1 MINFTRIICLCSL
14 SAALAASGM
23 QCPPDRSAEI
33 MSNLVYK
40 TATRHNVF
48 ATERANK
55 VESLS
60 RKVRSLA
67 SKNGHRAPEVVFE
80 PTNTLSGVDKF
91 SDMDVAGGGLW
102 MYSIKYDVER
112 IVHNEY
118 WTESRITGFEATIY
132 DGAFRVLGTIKD
144 RIRLN
149 DDEIRPVMADLIPV
163 ATRHFFNDDD
173 DVELMFSLG
182 VNTTTPGTNHYRT
195 YVYKLDNPVKDALGN
210 DAPVY
215 TIDDVVSDVLDATP
229 AGGEEK
235 LFLTFANDEHPD
247 IDFDSIEDPENF
259 DMWNEWQMKLYV
271 NLNVYTRVGAD
282 GKLQKVMT
290 HRLRML
296 EMPGDQEYTPIFMS
310 MLHDG
315 KPYFICPHYKL
326 PFYNDYNIRDFDTDP
341 TMRDGNSL
349 VVDIYRIDGNQA
361 VLEQTT
367 SIPAPK
373 AEGALASY
381 YSVGDLMY
389 REDIMMSQ
397 PGGAQFLV
405 TRRDVKSADD
415 ESGVKT
421 YEVYTS
427 DGSLKA
433 TLMADCDGGVPMSD
447 IPGKETQYMFVCI
460 ENNAATYHFV
470 NIESCTEVACIDY
483 MLTLDGSDPDP
494 LSANMERVPY
504 GDSYIYVN
512 EMAYPV
518 EDEDLVYM
526 RFAWLNDKGE
536 YMGQQR
542 LNMGSGVN
550 YARSYLSQE
559 ALKKGFFAKADEMAY
574 MVLIKRATS
583 STVLTEELLIG
594 HPVSDTRPLGK
605 DLLLVGPGEKGE
617 LATIA
622 PVQLDGRNK
631 LMVSYNNSAD
641 TGYYTADFYN
651 LPLDDTNAIEGVD
664 VGTDA
669 GSEVVFDGSTI
680 AFNGKFTVYDAQGR
694 ICLSTVGTADASK
707 LATGLYIVVTDGGAS
722 RKIMVK

>member
-14 SAALAASGM
+14 SATLAASGM
-23 QCPPDRSAEI
+23 QCPADRSAEV

-40 TATRHNVF
+40 TTTRHNVF
-48 ATERANK
+48 ATERANR

-60 RKVRSLA
+60 RKVRSLS
-67 SKNGHRAPEVVFE
+67 SKNGHRAPEVVYQ
-80 PTNTLSGVDKF
+80 PVATLSSLDKF

-102 MYSIKYDVER
+102 MYSIRYDVEQ

-118 WTESRITGFEATIY
+118 WTESRITGFEATVY
-132 DGAFRVLGTIKD
+132 DGTFKPVGTIKD
-144 RIRLN
+144 KIRLN
-149 DDEIRPVMADLIPV
+149 DDEVRPVMADLIPI

-195 YVYKLDNPVKDALGN
+195 YVYKLDNPVKDAAGN
-210 DAPVY
+210 DEPVF

-235 LFLTFANDEHPD
+235 LFLTFANEEQPD
-247 IDFDSIEDPENF
+247 LDFDSIEDPENF
-259 DMWNEWQMKLYV
+259 DMWNEWSMKLYI

-290 HRLRML
+290 KKLRML
-296 EMPGDQEYTPIFMS
+296 EMPGDQENTPVFMS
-310 MLHDG
+310 MVHNAT
-315 KPYFICPHYKL
+315 PYFICPRYAL
-326 PFYNDYNIRDFDTDP
+326 PFYNDFNIGDYNTDQ

-349 VVDIYRIDGNQA
+349 IVEIYRIDGNQP

-367 SIPAPK
+367 TIPAPK

-389 REDIMMSQ
+389 RDDVMMSE
-397 PGGAQFLV
+397 PGNAQLLV
-405 TRRDVKSADD
+405 TRSDVESAAE
-415 ESGVKT
+415 ESGKKT
-421 YEVYTS
+421 YSVYNA
-427 DGSLKA
+427 DGTLKA
-433 TLMADCDGGVPMSD
+433 TLIENCLGGVPMSD
-447 IPGKETQYMFVCI
+447 IPGKEMQYMFVSI
-460 ENNAATYHFV
+460 ENSTSKYHFV
-470 NIESCTEVACIDY
+470 NLESCTEVACIDY

-494 LSANMERVPY
+494 MSANMERVPY

-518 EDEDLVYM
+518 EDEDLTYM
-526 RFAWLNDKGE
+526 RFTWLNDKGE
-536 YMGQQR
+536 YMGQQW

-550 YARSYLSQE
+550 YARSYLNQA

-583 STVLTEELLIG
+583 STALAEELLIG
-594 HPVSDTRPLGK
+594 HPVSDTNPLGK
-605 DLLLVGPGEKGE
+605 DLLLVGPGEKGQ
-617 LATIA
+617 LVTIS
-622 PVQLDGRNK
+622 PVQFDGRNK
-631 LMVSYNNSAD
+631 LMVSYDNSAD
-641 TGYYTADFYN
+641 NGAYTVDFYN
-651 LPLDDTNAIEGVD
+651 LPLDDTNAIEGVGAD
-664 VGTDA
+664 TDA
-669 GSEVVFDGSTI
+669 GSGVVFDGSTI

-694 ICLSTVGTADASK
+694 ICLSAVGSTDASK

>member
-14 SAALAASGM
+14 SAALVASGM
-23 QCPPDRSAEI
+23 QCPADRSAEV

-40 TATRHNVF
+40 TTTRHNVF
-48 ATERANK
+48 ATERANR

-67 SKNGHRAPEVVFE
+67 SKNGHRAPEVVYQ
-80 PTNTLSGVDKF
+80 PVATLSSLDKF

-102 MYSIKYDVER
+102 MYSIRYDVEQ

-118 WTESRITGFEATIY
+118 WTESRITGFEATVY
-132 DGAFRVLGTIKD
+132 DGTFKPVGTIKD
-144 RIRLN
+144 KIRLN
-149 DDEIRPVMADLIPV
+149 DDEVRPVMADLIPI

-195 YVYKLDNPVKDALGN
+195 YVYKLDNPVKDASGN
-210 DAPVY
+210 DEPVY

-235 LFLTFANDEHPD
+235 LFLTFANEEQPD
-247 IDFDSIEDPENF
+247 LDFDSIEDPENF
-259 DMWNEWQMKLYV
+259 DMWNEWSMKLYI

-290 HRLRML
+290 KKLRML
-296 EMPGDQEYTPIFMS
+296 EMPGDQENTPVFMS
-310 MLHDG
+310 MLHEG
-315 KPYFICPHYKL
+315 KPYFICPRYAL
-326 PFYNDYNIRDFDTDP
+326 PFYNDYNISDYNTDQ

-349 VVDIYRIDGNQA
+349 VVEIYRIDGNQA

-397 PGGAQFLV
+397 PGSAQLLV
-405 TRRDVKSADD
+405 TRSDVQSAAE
-415 ESGVKT
+415 ESGAKT
-421 YEVYTS
+421 YSVYNS
-427 DGSLKA
+427 DGTLKA
-433 TLMADCDGGVPMSD
+433 TLMANCAGGVPMSD
-447 IPGKETQYMFVCI
+447 IAGKETQYMFVCI
-460 ENNAATYHFV
+460 ENNTSKYHFV
-470 NIESCTEVACIDY
+470 NLESCTEVACIDY

-494 LSANMERVPY
+494 MSANMERVPY

-518 EDEDLVYM
+518 EDEDLTYM
-526 RFAWLNDKGE
+526 RFTWLNDKGE
-536 YMGQQR
+536 YMGQQW

-550 YARSYLSQE
+550 YARSYLNQA

-583 STVLTEELLIG
+583 STALAEELLIG
-594 HPVSDTRPLGK
+594 HPVSDTNPLGK
-605 DLLLVGPGEKGE
+605 DLLLVGPGEKGQ
-617 LATIA
+617 LVTIS
-622 PVQLDGRNK
+622 PVQFDGRNK
-631 LMVSYNNSAD
+631 LMVSYDNSAD
-641 TGYYTADFYN
+641 NGAYTVDFYN
-651 LPLDDTNAIEGVD
+651 LPLDDTNAIEGVGAD
-664 VGTDA
+664 TDA
-669 GSEVVFDGSTI
+669 GSGVTFDGSTI

-694 ICLSTVGTADASK
+694 ICLSAVGSTDASK

>member
-14 SAALAASGM
+14 SATLAASGM
-23 QCPPDRSAEI
+23 QCPPDRSAAV

-40 TATRHNVF
+40 TPTRHNVF
-48 ATERANK
+48 ATGRANK

-102 MYSIKYDVER
+102 MYSIRYDVEQ

-118 WTESRITGFEATIY
+118 WTESRITGFEATVY
-132 DGAFRVLGTIKD
+132 DGTFKPVGTIKD
-144 RIRLN
+144 KIRLN
-149 DDEIRPVMADLIPV
+149 DDEVRPVMADLIPI

-173 DVELMFSLG
+173 DVELMFSLD

-195 YVYKLDNPVKDALGN
+195 YVYKLDNPVKDAAGN
-210 DAPVY
+210 DEPVF

-229 AGGEEK
+229 EGGEEK
-235 LFLTFANDEHPD
+235 LFLTFANEERPD
-247 IDFDSIEDPENF
+247 LDFDSIEDPENF
-259 DMWNEWQMKLYV
+259 DMWNEWSMKLYI

-290 HRLRML
+290 KKLRML
-296 EMPGDQEYTPIFMS
+296 EMPGDQENTPVFMS
-310 MLHDG
+310 MVHNAT
-315 KPYFICPHYKL
+315 PYFICPRYAL
-326 PFYNDYNIRDFDTDP
+326 PFYNDFNIGDYNTDQ

-349 VVDIYRIDGNQA
+349 IVEIYRIDGNQP

-367 SIPAPK
+367 TIPAPK

-389 REDIMMSQ
+389 RDDVMMSE
-397 PGGAQFLV
+397 PGNAQLLV
-405 TRRDVKSADD
+405 TRSDVESAAE

-421 YEVYTS
+421 YAVYTS
-427 DGSLKA
+427 DGALKA
-433 TLMADCDGGVPMSD
+433 TLMANCAGGVPMSD
-447 IPGKETQYMFVCI
+447 IPGKETQYMFVRI
-460 ENNAATYHFV
+460 ENNTSTYHFV
-470 NIESCTEVACIDY
+470 NLESCTEVACIDY

-536 YMGQQR
+536 YMGQQW

-550 YARSYLSQE
+550 YARSYLNQA

-583 STVLTEELLIG
+583 STALAEELLIG
-594 HPVSDTRPLGK
+594 HPVSDTNPLGK
-605 DLLLVGPGEKGE
+605 DLLLVGPGEKGQ
-617 LATIA
+617 LVTIS
-622 PVQLDGRNK
+622 PVQFDGRNK
-631 LMVSYNNSAD
+631 LMVSYDNSAD
-641 TGYYTADFYN
+641 NGAYTVDFYN
-651 LPLDDTNAIEGVD
+651 LPLDDTNAIEGVGAD
-664 VGTDA
+664 TDA
-669 GSEVVFDGSTI
+669 GSGVVFDGSTI

-694 ICLSTVGTADASK
+694 ICLSAVGSTDASK

>member
-1 MINFTRIICLCSL
+1 
-14 SAALAASGM
+14 
-23 QCPPDRSAEI
+23 

-91 SDMDVAGGGLW
+91 GDMDVAGGGLW

-195 YVYKLDNPVKDALGN
+195 YVYKLDNPVKDASGN
-210 DAPVY
+210 DEPVY

-421 YEVYTS
+421 YAVYTS
-427 DGSLKA
+427 DGTLKA
-433 TLMADCDGGVPMSD
+433 TLMANCDGGVPMSD

-460 ENNAATYHFV
+460 ENDAATYHFV

-504 GDSYIYVN
+504 GDSYVYVN

-605 DLLLVGPGEKGE
+605 DLLLVGPGEKGV

-631 LMVSYNNSAD
+631 LMVSYNNSAE
-641 TGYYTADFYN
+641 TGSYTADFYN
-651 LPLDDTNAIEGVD
+651 LPLDDTNAIEGVGAD
-664 VGTDA
+664 IDA
-669 GSEVVFDGSTI
+669 GSGVAFDGSTI

-694 ICLSTVGTADASK
+694 TCLSTVGTADASK
-707 LATGLYIVVTDGGAS
+707 LATGLYIVVTEGGAS

>member
-23 QCPPDRSAEI
+23 QCPPDRSAAI

-173 DVELMFSLG
+173 DVELMFSLD

-195 YVYKLDNPVKDALGN
+195 YVYKLDNPVKDASGN
-210 DAPVY
+210 DEPVF

-229 AGGEEK
+229 EGGEEK

-421 YEVYTS
+421 YAVYTS
-427 DGSLKA
+427 DGTLKA

-512 EMAYPV
+512 EMANPV

-651 LPLDDTNAIEGVD
+651 LPLDETNAIEGVD

-707 LATGLYIVVTDGGAS
+707 LATGLYIVVTEGGAS

>member
-14 SAALAASGM
+14 SAALVASGM
-23 QCPPDRSAEI
+23 QCPADRSAEV

-40 TATRHNVF
+40 TTTRHNVF
-48 ATERANK
+48 ATERANR

-67 SKNGHRAPEVVFE
+67 SKNGHRAPEVVYQ
-80 PTNTLSGVDKF
+80 PVATLSSLDKF

-102 MYSIKYDVER
+102 MYSIRYDVEQ

-118 WTESRITGFEATIY
+118 WTESRITGFEATVY
-132 DGAFRVLGTIKD
+132 DGTFKPVGTIKD
-144 RIRLN
+144 KIRLN
-149 DDEIRPVMADLIPV
+149 DDEVRPVMADLIPI

-195 YVYKLDNPVKDALGN
+195 YVYKLDNPVKDAAGN
-210 DAPVY
+210 DEPVY

-229 AGGEEK
+229 EGGEEK
-235 LFLTFANDEHPD
+235 LFLTFANEEQPD

-259 DMWNEWQMKLYV
+259 DMWNEWSMKLFV
-271 NLNVYTRVGAD
+271 NLNVYTKVGAD

-290 HRLRML
+290 KKLRML
-296 EMPGDQEYTPIFMS
+296 EMPGDQENTPVFMS
-310 MLHDG
+310 MVHNAT
-315 KPYFICPHYKL
+315 PYFICPRYAL
-326 PFYNDYNIRDFDTDP
+326 PFYNDFNIGDYNTDQ

-349 VVDIYRIDGNQA
+349 IVEIYRIDGNQP

-367 SIPAPK
+367 TIPAPK

-389 REDIMMSQ
+389 RDDVMMSE
-397 PGGAQFLV
+397 PGNAQLLV
-405 TRRDVKSADD
+405 TRSDVESAAE
-415 ESGVKT
+415 ESGKKT
-421 YEVYTS
+421 YSVYNA
-427 DGSLKA
+427 DGTLKA
-433 TLMADCDGGVPMSD
+433 TLIENCLGGVPMSD
-447 IPGKETQYMFVCI
+447 IPGKEMQYMFVSI
-460 ENNAATYHFV
+460 ENSTSKYHFV
-470 NIESCTEVACIDY
+470 NLESCTEVACIDY

-494 LSANMERVPY
+494 MSANMERVPY

-518 EDEDLVYM
+518 EDEDLTYM
-526 RFAWLNDKGE
+526 RFTWLNDKGE
-536 YMGQQR
+536 YMGQQW

-550 YARSYLSQE
+550 YARSYLNQA

-583 STVLTEELLIG
+583 STALTEELLIG
-594 HPVSDTRPLGK
+594 HPVSDSNPLGK
-605 DLLLVGPGEKGE
+605 DLLLVGPGEKGQ
-617 LATIA
+617 LVTIS
-622 PVQLDGRNK
+622 PMQLDGRNK
-631 LMVSYNNSAD
+631 LMISYANSAA
-641 TGYYTADFYN
+641 TGSYTVDFYN

-664 VGTDA
+664 ADTDA
-669 GSEVVFDGSTI
+669 GSGVVFDGSTI

-694 ICLSTVGTADASK
+694 ICLSGVGSTDASK

>member
-14 SAALAASGM
+14 SAALVASGM
-23 QCPPDRSAEI
+23 QCPADRSAEV

-40 TATRHNVF
+40 TTTRHNVF
-48 ATERANK
+48 ATERANR

-67 SKNGHRAPEVVFE
+67 SKNGHRAPEVVYQ
-80 PTNTLSGVDKF
+80 PVATLSSLDKF

-102 MYSIKYDVER
+102 MYSIRYDVEQ

-118 WTESRITGFEATIY
+118 WTESRITGFEATVY
-132 DGAFRVLGTIKD
+132 DGTFKPVGTIKD
-144 RIRLN
+144 KIRLN
-149 DDEIRPVMADLIPV
+149 DDEVRPVMADLIPI

-195 YVYKLDNPVKDALGN
+195 YVYKLDNPVKDAAGN
-210 DAPVY
+210 DEPVY

-229 AGGEEK
+229 EGGEEK
-235 LFLTFANDEHPD
+235 LFLTFANEEQPD

-259 DMWNEWQMKLYV
+259 DMWNEWSMKLFV
-271 NLNVYTRVGAD
+271 NLNVYTKVGAD

-290 HRLRML
+290 KKLRML
-296 EMPGDQEYTPIFMS
+296 EMPGDQENTPVFMS
-310 MLHDG
+310 MVHNAT
-315 KPYFICPHYKL
+315 PYFICPRYAL
-326 PFYNDYNIRDFDTDP
+326 PFYNDFNIGDYNTDQ

-349 VVDIYRIDGNQA
+349 IVEIYRIDGNQP

-367 SIPAPK
+367 TIPAPK

-389 REDIMMSQ
+389 RDDVMMSE
-397 PGGAQFLV
+397 PGNAQLLV
-405 TRRDVKSADD
+405 TRSDVQSAAE

-421 YEVYTS
+421 YAVYTS
-427 DGSLKA
+427 DGALKA
-433 TLMADCDGGVPMSD
+433 TLMANCAGGVPMSD
-447 IPGKETQYMFVCI
+447 IPGKETQYMFVRI
-460 ENNAATYHFV
+460 ENNTSTYHFV
-470 NIESCTEVACIDY
+470 NLESCTEVACIDY

-518 EDEDLVYM
+518 EDEDLTYM
-526 RFAWLNDKGE
+526 RFTWLNDKGE
-536 YMGQQR
+536 YMGQQW

-550 YARSYLSQE
+550 YARSYLNQA

-583 STVLTEELLIG
+583 STALAEELLIG
-594 HPVSDTRPLGK
+594 HPVSDTNPLGK
-605 DLLLVGPGEKGE
+605 DLLLVGPGENGQ
-617 LATIA
+617 LVTIS
-622 PVQLDGRNK
+622 PVQFDGRNK
-631 LMVSYNNSAD
+631 LMVSYDNSAD
-641 TGYYTADFYN
+641 NGAYTVDFYN
-651 LPLDDTNAIEGVD
+651 LPLDDTNAIEGVGAD
-664 VGTDA
+664 TDA
-669 GSEVVFDGSTI
+669 GSGVTFDGSTI

-694 ICLSTVGTADASK
+694 ICLSAVGSTDASK

>member
-1 MINFTRIICLCSL
+1 
-14 SAALAASGM
+14 M
-23 QCPPDRSAEI
+23 QCPPDRSAAI

-195 YVYKLDNPVKDALGN
+195 YVYKLDNPVKDASGN
-210 DAPVY
+210 DEPVY

-259 DMWNEWQMKLYV
+259 DMWNEWSMKLYI

-290 HRLRML
+290 KKLRML
-296 EMPGDQEYTPIFMS
+296 EMPGDQENTPVFMS

-421 YEVYTS
+421 YVVYTS
-427 DGSLKA
+427 DGTLKA
-433 TLMADCDGGVPMSD
+433 TLMANCDGGVPMSD
-447 IPGKETQYMFVCI
+447 IPGKETQYMFVRI
-460 ENNAATYHFV
+460 ENNTSTYHFV
-470 NIESCTEVACIDY
+470 NLESCTEVACIDY

-536 YMGQQR
+536 YMGQQW

-550 YARSYLSQE
+550 YARSYLNQA

-583 STVLTEELLIG
+583 STALAEELLIG
-594 HPVSDTRPLGK
+594 HPVSDTNPLGK
-605 DLLLVGPGEKGE
+605 DLLLVGPGEKGQ
-617 LATIA
+617 LVTIS
-622 PVQLDGRNK
+622 PVQFDGRNK
-631 LMVSYNNSAD
+631 LMVSYDNSAD
-641 TGYYTADFYN
+641 NGAYTVDFYN
-651 LPLDDTNAIEGVD
+651 LPLDDTNAIEGVGAD
-664 VGTDA
+664 TDA
-669 GSEVVFDGSTI
+669 GSGVVFDGSTI

-694 ICLSTVGTADASK
+694 ICLSAVGSTDASK

>member
-23 QCPPDRSAEI
+23 QCPADRSAEV

-48 ATERANK
+48 ATERANR

-67 SKNGHRAPEVVFE
+67 SKNGHRAPEVVYQ
-80 PTNTLSGVDKF
+80 PVATLSSLDKF

-102 MYSIKYDVER
+102 MYSIRYDVEQ

-118 WTESRITGFEATIY
+118 WTESRITGFEATVY
-132 DGAFRVLGTIKD
+132 DGTFKPVGTIKD
-144 RIRLN
+144 KIRLN
-149 DDEIRPVMADLIPV
+149 DDEVRPVMADLIPI

-195 YVYKLDNPVKDALGN
+195 YVYKLDNSVKDAAGN
-210 DAPVY
+210 DEPVF

-229 AGGEEK
+229 EGGEEK
-235 LFLTFANDEHPD
+235 LFLTFANEEQPD

-259 DMWNEWQMKLYV
+259 DMWNEWSMKLFV
-271 NLNVYTRVGAD
+271 NLKVYTKVGAD
-282 GKLQKVMT
+282 GNLQKVMT
-290 HRLRML
+290 KKLRML
-296 EMPGDQEYTPIFMS
+296 EMPGDQENTPVFMS
-310 MLHDG
+310 MVHNG
-315 KPYFICPHYKL
+315 TPYFICPRYAL
-326 PFYNDYNIRDFDTDP
+326 PFYNDFNIGDYNTDQ

-349 VVDIYRIDGNQA
+349 IVEIYRIDGNQP

-367 SIPAPK
+367 TIPAPK

-389 REDIMMSQ
+389 RDDVMMSE
-397 PGGAQFLV
+397 PGNAQLLV
-405 TRRDVKSADD
+405 TRSDVESAAE
-415 ESGVKT
+415 ESGKKN
-421 YEVYTS
+421 YSVYNA
-427 DGSLKA
+427 DGTLKG
-433 TLMADCDGGVPMSD
+433 TLIENCLGGVPMSD
-447 IPGKETQYMFVCI
+447 IPGKEMQYMFVSI
-460 ENNAATYHFV
+460 ENSTSKYHFV
-470 NIESCTEVACIDY
+470 NLESCKEVACIDY

-518 EDEDLVYM
+518 EDEDLAYM
-526 RFAWLNDKGE
+526 RFTWLNDKGE
-536 YMGQQR
+536 YMGQHW

-550 YARSYLSQE
+550 YARSYLSQPT
-559 ALKKGFFAKADEMAY
+559 LKKGFFAKADDIAY

-583 STVLTEELLIG
+583 STALTEELLIG
-594 HPVSDTRPLGK
+594 HPVSDTNPLGK
-605 DLLLVGPGEKGE
+605 DLLLVGPGEKGQ
-617 LATIA
+617 LVTIS
-622 PVQLDGRNK
+622 PMQLDGRNK
-631 LMVSYNNSAD
+631 LMISYANSAA
-641 TGYYTADFYN
+641 TGSYTVDFYN

-664 VGTDA
+664 ADTDA
-669 GSEVVFDGSTI
+669 GSGVVFDGSTI

-694 ICLSTVGTADASK
+694 ICLSAVGSTDASK

>member
-23 QCPPDRSAEI
+23 QCPPDRSAAV

-40 TATRHNVF
+40 TPTRHNVF
-48 ATERANK
+48 ATGRANK

-132 DGAFRVLGTIKD
+132 DGTFKCLGTIKD

-149 DDEIRPVMADLIPV
+149 DDEIRPEIADLIPV

-182 VNTTTPGTNHYRT
+182 VNTTTPGINHYRT
-195 YVYKLDNPVKDALGN
+195 YVYKLDNPVKDASGN
-210 DAPVY
+210 DEPVY

-235 LFLTFANDEHPD
+235 LFLTFANEVAPD
-247 IDFDSIEDPENF
+247 LDFDSIEDPENF
-259 DMWNEWQMKLYV
+259 DMWNEWSMKLYI

-290 HRLRML
+290 KKLRML
-296 EMPGDQEYTPIFMS
+296 EMPGDQENTPVFMS
-310 MLHDG
+310 MVHNAT
-315 KPYFICPHYKL
+315 PYFICPRYAL
-326 PFYNDYNIRDFDTDP
+326 PFYNDFNIGDYNTDP

-349 VVDIYRIDGNQA
+349 IVEIYRIDGNQP

-367 SIPAPK
+367 TIPAPK

-397 PGGAQFLV
+397 PGSAQLLV
-405 TRRDVKSADD
+405 TRSDVQSAAE

-421 YEVYTS
+421 YAVYTS
-427 DGSLKA
+427 DGALKA
-433 TLMADCDGGVPMSD
+433 TLMANCAGGVPMSD
-447 IPGKETQYMFVCI
+447 IPGKETQYMFVRI
-460 ENNAATYHFV
+460 ENNTSTYHFV
-470 NIESCTEVACIDY
+470 NLESCTEVACIDY

-536 YMGQQR
+536 YMGQQW

-550 YARSYLSQE
+550 YARSYLNQA

-583 STVLTEELLIG
+583 STALAEELLIG
-594 HPVSDTRPLGK
+594 HPVSDTNPLGK
-605 DLLLVGPGEKGE
+605 DLLLVGPGEKGQ
-617 LATIA
+617 LGTIS
-622 PVQLDGRNK
+622 PVQFDGRNK
-631 LMVSYNNSAD
+631 LMVSYDNSAD
-641 TGYYTADFYN
+641 NGAYTVDFYN
-651 LPLDDTNAIEGVD
+651 LPLDDTNAIEGVGAD
-664 VGTDA
+664 TDA
-669 GSEVVFDGSTI
+669 GSGVVFDGSTI

-694 ICLSTVGTADASK
+694 ICLSAVGSTDASK

>member
-14 SAALAASGM
+14 SAALVASGM
-23 QCPPDRSAEI
+23 QCPADRSAEV

-40 TATRHNVF
+40 TTTRHNVF
-48 ATERANK
+48 ATERANR

-67 SKNGHRAPEVVFE
+67 SKNGHRAPEVVYQ
-80 PTNTLSGVDKF
+80 PVATLSSLDKF

-102 MYSIKYDVER
+102 MYSIRYDVEQ

-118 WTESRITGFEATIY
+118 WTESRITGFEATVY
-132 DGAFRVLGTIKD
+132 DGTFKPVGTIKD
-144 RIRLN
+144 KIRLN
-149 DDEIRPVMADLIPV
+149 DDEVRPVMADLIPI

-173 DVELMFSLG
+173 DVELMFSLD

-195 YVYKLDNPVKDALGN
+195 YVYKLDNPVKDASGN
-210 DAPVY
+210 DEPVY

-235 LFLTFANDEHPD
+235 LFLTFANEEQPD
-247 IDFDSIEDPENF
+247 LDFDSIEDPENF
-259 DMWNEWQMKLYV
+259 DMWNEWSMKLYI

-290 HRLRML
+290 KKLRML
-296 EMPGDQEYTPIFMS
+296 EMPGDQENTPVFMS
-310 MLHDG
+310 MLHEG
-315 KPYFICPHYKL
+315 KPYFICPRYAL
-326 PFYNDYNIRDFDTDP
+326 PFYNDYNISDYNTDQ

-349 VVDIYRIDGNQA
+349 VVEIYRIDGNQA

-397 PGGAQFLV
+397 PGSAQLLV
-405 TRRDVKSADD
+405 TRSDVQSAAE
-415 ESGVKT
+415 ESGAKT
-421 YEVYTS
+421 YSVYNS
-427 DGSLKA
+427 DGTLKA
-433 TLMADCDGGVPMSD
+433 TLMANCAGGVPMSD
-447 IPGKETQYMFVCI
+447 IAGKETQYMFVCI
-460 ENNAATYHFV
+460 ENNTSKYHFV
-470 NIESCTEVACIDY
+470 NLESCTEVACIDY

-494 LSANMERVPY
+494 MSANMERVPY

-518 EDEDLVYM
+518 EDEDLTYM
-526 RFAWLNDKGE
+526 RFTWLNDKGE
-536 YMGQQR
+536 YMGQQW

-550 YARSYLSQE
+550 YARSYLNQA

-583 STVLTEELLIG
+583 STALAEELLIG
-594 HPVSDTRPLGK
+594 HPVSDTNPLGK
-605 DLLLVGPGEKGE
+605 DLLLVGPGEKGQ
-617 LATIA
+617 LVTIS
-622 PVQLDGRNK
+622 PVQFDGRNK
-631 LMVSYNNSAD
+631 LMVSYDNSAD
-641 TGYYTADFYN
+641 NGAYTVDFYN
-651 LPLDDTNAIEGVD
+651 LPLDDTNAIEGVGAD
-664 VGTDA
+664 TDA
-669 GSEVVFDGSTI
+669 GSGVTFDGSTI

-694 ICLSTVGTADASK
+694 ICLSAVGSTDASK

>member
-14 SAALAASGM
+14 SAALVASGM
-23 QCPPDRSAEI
+23 QCPADRSAEV

-40 TATRHNVF
+40 TTTRHNVF
-48 ATERANK
+48 ATERANR

-67 SKNGHRAPEVVFE
+67 SKNGHRAPEVVYQ
-80 PTNTLSGVDKF
+80 PVATLSSLDKF

-102 MYSIKYDVER
+102 MYSIRYDVEQ

-118 WTESRITGFEATIY
+118 WTESRITGFEATVY
-132 DGAFRVLGTIKD
+132 DGTFKPVGTIKD
-144 RIRLN
+144 KIRLN
-149 DDEIRPVMADLIPV
+149 DDEVRPVMADLIPI

-195 YVYKLDNPVKDALGN
+195 YVYKLDNPVKDAAGN
-210 DAPVY
+210 DEPVY

-229 AGGEEK
+229 EGGEEK
-235 LFLTFANDEHPD
+235 LFLTFANEEQPD

-259 DMWNEWQMKLYV
+259 DMWNEWSMKLFV
-271 NLNVYTRVGAD
+271 NLNVYTKVGAD

-290 HRLRML
+290 KKLRML
-296 EMPGDQEYTPIFMS
+296 EMPGDQENTPVFMS
-310 MLHDG
+310 MVHNAT
-315 KPYFICPHYKL
+315 PYFICPRYAL
-326 PFYNDYNIRDFDTDP
+326 PFYNDFNIGDYNTDQ

-349 VVDIYRIDGNQA
+349 IVEIYRIDGNQP

-367 SIPAPK
+367 TIPAPK

-389 REDIMMSQ
+389 RDDVMMSE
-397 PGGAQFLV
+397 PGNAQLLV
-405 TRRDVKSADD
+405 TRSDVESAAE
-415 ESGVKT
+415 ESGKKT
-421 YEVYTS
+421 YSVYNA
-427 DGSLKA
+427 DGTLKA
-433 TLMADCDGGVPMSD
+433 TLIENCLGGVPMSD
-447 IPGKETQYMFVCI
+447 IPGKEMQYMFVSI
-460 ENNAATYHFV
+460 ENSTSKYHFV
-470 NIESCTEVACIDY
+470 NLESCKEVACIDY

-518 EDEDLVYM
+518 EDEDLAYM
-526 RFAWLNDKGE
+526 RFTWLNDKGE
-536 YMGQQR
+536 YMGQHW

-550 YARSYLSQE
+550 YARSYLNQA

-583 STVLTEELLIG
+583 STALAEELLIG
-594 HPVSDTRPLGK
+594 HPVSDTNPLGK
-605 DLLLVGPGEKGE
+605 DLLLVGPGEKGQ
-617 LATIA
+617 LVTIS
-622 PVQLDGRNK
+622 PVQFDGRNK
-631 LMVSYNNSAD
+631 LMVSYDNSAD
-641 TGYYTADFYN
+641 NGAYTVDFYN
-651 LPLDDTNAIEGVD
+651 LPLDDTNAIEGVGAD
-664 VGTDA
+664 TDA
-669 GSEVVFDGSTI
+669 GSGVVFDGSTI

-694 ICLSTVGTADASK
+694 ICLSAVGSTDASK

>member
-23 QCPPDRSAEI
+23 QCPPDRSAAV

-40 TATRHNVF
+40 TTTRHNVF
-48 ATERANK
+48 ATERASR

-67 SKNGHRAPEVVFE
+67 SKNGHRAPEVVYQ
-80 PTNTLSGVDKF
+80 PVATLSSLDKF

-102 MYSIKYDVER
+102 MYSIRYDVEQ

-118 WTESRITGFEATIY
+118 WTESRITGFEATVY
-132 DGAFRVLGTIKD
+132 DGTFKPVGTIKD
-144 RIRLN
+144 KIRLN
-149 DDEIRPVMADLIPV
+149 DDEVRPVMADLIPI

-182 VNTTTPGTNHYRT
+182 VNTTTPGTNHCRT
-195 YVYKLDNPVKDALGN
+195 YVYKLDNPVKDAAGN
-210 DAPVY
+210 DEPVF

-229 AGGEEK
+229 EGGEEK
-235 LFLTFANDEHPD
+235 LFLTFANEEQPD
-247 IDFDSIEDPENF
+247 IDFDSIEDPGNF
-259 DMWNEWQMKLYV
+259 DMWNEWSMKLFV
-271 NLNVYTRVGAD
+271 NLNVYTKVGAD

-290 HRLRML
+290 KKLRML
-296 EMPGDQEYTPIFMS
+296 EMPGDQENTPVFMS
-310 MLHDG
+310 MVHNAT
-315 KPYFICPHYKL
+315 PYFICPRYAL
-326 PFYNDYNIRDFDTDP
+326 PFYNDFNIGDSNTDQ

-349 VVDIYRIDGNQA
+349 IVEIYRIDGNQP

-367 SIPAPK
+367 TIPAPK

-389 REDIMMSQ
+389 RDDVMMSE
-397 PGGAQFLV
+397 PGNAQLLV
-405 TRRDVKSADD
+405 TRSDVESAAE
-415 ESGVKT
+415 ESGKKT
-421 YEVYTS
+421 YSVYNA
-427 DGSLKA
+427 DGTLKA
-433 TLMADCDGGVPMSD
+433 TLIENCLGGVPMSD
-447 IPGKETQYMFVCI
+447 IPGKEMQYMFVSI
-460 ENNAATYHFV
+460 ENSTSKYHFV
-470 NIESCTEVACIDY
+470 NLESCTEVACIDY

-494 LSANMERVPY
+494 MSANMERVPY

-518 EDEDLVYM
+518 EDEDLTYM
-526 RFAWLNDKGE
+526 RFTWLNDKGE
-536 YMGQQR
+536 YMGQQW

-550 YARSYLSQE
+550 YARSYLNQA

-583 STVLTEELLIG
+583 STALAEELLIG
-594 HPVSDTRPLGK
+594 HPVSDTNPLGK
-605 DLLLVGPGEKGE
+605 DLLLVGPGEKGQ
-617 LATIA
+617 LVTIS
-622 PVQLDGRNK
+622 PVQFDGRNK
-631 LMVSYNNSAD
+631 LMVSYDNSAD
-641 TGYYTADFYN
+641 NGAYTVDFYN
-651 LPLDDTNAIEGVD
+651 LPLDDTNAIEGVGAD
-664 VGTDA
+664 TDA
-669 GSEVVFDGSTI
+669 GSGVVFDGSTI

-694 ICLSTVGTADASK
+694 ICLSAVGSTDASK

>member
-14 SAALAASGM
+14 SATLAASGM
-23 QCPPDRSAEI
+23 QCPADRSAEV

-40 TATRHNVF
+40 TTTRHNVF
-48 ATERANK
+48 ATERASR

-67 SKNGHRAPEVVFE
+67 SKNGHRAPEVVYQ
-80 PTNTLSGVDKF
+80 PVATLSSLDKF

-102 MYSIKYDVER
+102 MYSIRYDVEQ

-118 WTESRITGFEATIY
+118 WTESRITGFEATVY
-132 DGAFRVLGTIKD
+132 DGTFKPVGTIKD
-144 RIRLN
+144 KIRLN
-149 DDEIRPVMADLIPV
+149 DDEVRPVMADLVPI

-195 YVYKLDNPVKDALGN
+195 YVYKLDNPVKDAAGN
-210 DAPVY
+210 DEPVF

-229 AGGEEK
+229 EGGEEK
-235 LFLTFANDEHPD
+235 LFLTFANEELPD
-247 IDFDSIEDPENF
+247 IDFDSIEDPGNF
-259 DMWNEWQMKLYV
+259 DMWNEWSMKLFV
-271 NLNVYTRVGAD
+271 NLNVYTKVGAD

-290 HRLRML
+290 KKLRML
-296 EMPGDQEYTPIFMS
+296 EMPGDQENTPVFMS
-310 MLHDG
+310 MVHNAT
-315 KPYFICPHYKL
+315 PYFICPRYAL
-326 PFYNDYNIRDFDTDP
+326 PFYNDFNIGDYNTDQ

-349 VVDIYRIDGNQA
+349 IVEIYRIDGNQP

-367 SIPAPK
+367 TIPAPK

-389 REDIMMSQ
+389 RDDVMMSE
-397 PGGAQFLV
+397 PGNAQLLV
-405 TRRDVKSADD
+405 TRSDVESAAE

-421 YEVYTS
+421 YAVYTS
-427 DGSLKA
+427 DGALKA
-433 TLMADCDGGVPMSD
+433 TLMANCAGGVPMSD
-447 IPGKETQYMFVCI
+447 IPGKETQYMFVRI
-460 ENNAATYHFV
+460 ENNTATYHFV
-470 NIESCTEVACIDY
+470 NLESCTEVACIDY

-536 YMGQQR
+536 YMGQQW

-550 YARSYLSQE
+550 YARSYLNQA

-583 STVLTEELLIG
+583 STALAEELLIG
-594 HPVSDTRPLGK
+594 HPVSDTNPLGK
-605 DLLLVGPGEKGE
+605 DLLLVGPGEKGQ
-617 LATIA
+617 LVTIS
-622 PVQLDGRNK
+622 PVQFDGRNK
-631 LMVSYNNSAD
+631 LMVSYDNSAD
-641 TGYYTADFYN
+641 NGAYTVDFYN
-651 LPLDDTNAIEGVD
+651 LPLDDTNAIEGVGAD
-664 VGTDA
+664 TDA
-669 GSEVVFDGSTI
+669 GSGVVFDGSTI

-694 ICLSTVGTADASK
+694 ICLSAVGSTDASK

>member
-1 MINFTRIICLCSL
+1 
-14 SAALAASGM
+14 
-23 QCPPDRSAEI
+23 
-33 MSNLVYK
+33 
-40 TATRHNVF
+40 
-48 ATERANK
+48 
-55 VESLS
+55 
-60 RKVRSLA
+60 
-67 SKNGHRAPEVVFE
+67 
-80 PTNTLSGVDKF
+80 
-91 SDMDVAGGGLW
+91 VAGGGLW

-195 YVYKLDNPVKDALGN
+195 YVYKLDNPVKDASGN
-210 DAPVY
+210 DEPVY

-421 YEVYTS
+421 YAVYTS
-427 DGSLKA
+427 DGTLKA
-433 TLMADCDGGVPMSD
+433 TLMANCDGGVPMSD

-460 ENNAATYHFV
+460 ENDAATYHFV

-504 GDSYIYVN
+504 GDSYVYVN

-605 DLLLVGPGEKGE
+605 DLLLVGPGEKGV

-631 LMVSYNNSAD
+631 LMVSYNNSAE
-641 TGYYTADFYN
+641 TGSYTADFYN
-651 LPLDDTNAIEGVD
+651 LPLDDTNAIEGVGAD
-664 VGTDA
+664 IDA
-669 GSEVVFDGSTI
+669 GSGVAFDGSTI

-694 ICLSTVGTADASK
+694 TCLSTVGTADASK
-707 LATGLYIVVTDGGAS
+707 LATGLYIVVTEGGAS

>member
-1 MINFTRIICLCSL
+1 
-14 SAALAASGM
+14 
-23 QCPPDRSAEI
+23 
-33 MSNLVYK
+33 
-40 TATRHNVF
+40 
-48 ATERANK
+48 
-55 VESLS
+55 
-60 RKVRSLA
+60 
-67 SKNGHRAPEVVFE
+67 
-80 PTNTLSGVDKF
+80 
-91 SDMDVAGGGLW
+91 
-102 MYSIKYDVER
+102 
-112 IVHNEY
+112 
-118 WTESRITGFEATIY
+118 
-132 DGAFRVLGTIKD
+132 
-144 RIRLN
+144 
-149 DDEIRPVMADLIPV
+149 MADLIPV

-195 YVYKLDNPVKDALGN
+195 YVYKLDNPVKDASGN
-210 DAPVY
+210 DEPVY

-421 YEVYTS
+421 YAVYTS
-427 DGSLKA
+427 DGTLKA
-433 TLMADCDGGVPMSD
+433 TLMANCDGGVPMSD

-460 ENNAATYHFV
+460 ENDAATYHFV

-504 GDSYIYVN
+504 GDSYVYVN

-605 DLLLVGPGEKGE
+605 DLLLVGPGEKGV

-631 LMVSYNNSAD
+631 LMVSYNNSAE
-641 TGYYTADFYN
+641 TGSYTADFYN
-651 LPLDDTNAIEGVD
+651 LPLDDTNAIEGVGAD
-664 VGTDA
+664 IDA
-669 GSEVVFDGSTI
+669 GSAVVFDGSTI
-680 AFNGKFTVYDAQGR
+680 AVNGKFTVYDAQGR

-707 LATGLYIVVTDGGAS
+707 LATGLYIVVTEGGAS

>member
-14 SAALAASGM
+14 SATLAASGM
-23 QCPPDRSAEI
+23 QCPADRSAEV

-40 TATRHNVF
+40 TTTRHNVF
-48 ATERANK
+48 ATERASR

-67 SKNGHRAPEVVFE
+67 SKNGHRAPEVVYQ
-80 PTNTLSGVDKF
+80 PVATLSSLDKF

-102 MYSIKYDVER
+102 MYSIRYDVEQ

-118 WTESRITGFEATIY
+118 WTESRITGFEATVY
-132 DGAFRVLGTIKD
+132 DGTFKPVGTIKD
-144 RIRLN
+144 KIRLN
-149 DDEIRPVMADLIPV
+149 DDEVRPVMADLIPI

-195 YVYKLDNPVKDALGN
+195 YVYKLDNPVKDAAGN
-210 DAPVY
+210 DEPVF

-229 AGGEEK
+229 EGGEEK
-235 LFLTFANDEHPD
+235 LFLTFANEEQPD
-247 IDFDSIEDPENF
+247 IDFDSIEDPGNF
-259 DMWNEWQMKLYV
+259 DMWNEWSMKLFV
-271 NLNVYTRVGAD
+271 NLNVYTKVGAD

-290 HRLRML
+290 KKLRML
-296 EMPGDQEYTPIFMS
+296 EMPGDQENTPVFMS
-310 MLHDG
+310 MVHNAT
-315 KPYFICPHYKL
+315 PYFICPRYAL
-326 PFYNDYNIRDFDTDP
+326 PFYNDFNIGDYNTDQ

-349 VVDIYRIDGNQA
+349 IVEIYRIDGNQP

-367 SIPAPK
+367 TIPAPK

-389 REDIMMSQ
+389 RDDVMMSE
-397 PGGAQFLV
+397 PGNAQLLV
-405 TRRDVKSADD
+405 TRSDVESADE
-415 ESGVKT
+415 ESGKKT
-421 YEVYTS
+421 YSVYNA
-427 DGSLKA
+427 DGTLKA
-433 TLMADCDGGVPMSD
+433 TLIENCLGGVPMSD
-447 IPGKETQYMFVCI
+447 IPGKEMQYMFVSI
-460 ENNAATYHFV
+460 ENSTSKYHFV
-470 NIESCTEVACIDY
+470 NLESCTEVACIDY

-494 LSANMERVPY
+494 MSTNMERVPY

-518 EDEDLVYM
+518 EDEDLTYM
-526 RFAWLNDKGE
+526 RFTWLNDKGE
-536 YMGQQR
+536 YMGQQW

-550 YARSYLSQE
+550 YARSYLNQA

-583 STVLTEELLIG
+583 STALAEELLIG
-594 HPVSDTRPLGK
+594 HPVSDTNPLGK
-605 DLLLVGPGEKGE
+605 DLLLVGPGEKGQ
-617 LATIA
+617 LVTIS
-622 PVQLDGRNK
+622 PVQFDGRNK
-631 LMVSYNNSAD
+631 LMVSYDNSAD
-641 TGYYTADFYN
+641 NGAYTVDFYN
-651 LPLDDTNAIEGVD
+651 LPLDDTNAIEGVGAD
-664 VGTDA
+664 TDA
-669 GSEVVFDGSTI
+669 GSGVVFDGSTI

-694 ICLSTVGTADASK
+694 ICLSAVGSTDASK

>member
-14 SAALAASGM
+14 SAALVASGM
-23 QCPPDRSAEI
+23 QCPADRSAEV

-40 TATRHNVF
+40 TTTRHNVF
-48 ATERANK
+48 ATERANR

-67 SKNGHRAPEVVFE
+67 SKNGHRAPEVVYQ
-80 PTNTLSGVDKF
+80 PVATLSSLDKF

-102 MYSIKYDVER
+102 MYSIRYDVEQ

-118 WTESRITGFEATIY
+118 WTESRITGFEATVY
-132 DGAFRVLGTIKD
+132 DGTFKPVGTIKD
-144 RIRLN
+144 KIRLN
-149 DDEIRPVMADLIPV
+149 DDEVRPVMADLIPI

-182 VNTTTPGTNHYRT
+182 VNTTTPGINHYRT
-195 YVYKLDNPVKDALGN
+195 YVYKLDNPVKDASGN
-210 DAPVY
+210 DEPVY

-235 LFLTFANDEHPD
+235 LFLTFANEEQPD
-247 IDFDSIEDPENF
+247 LDFDSIEDPENF
-259 DMWNEWQMKLYV
+259 DMWNEWSMKLYI

-290 HRLRML
+290 KKLRML
-296 EMPGDQEYTPIFMS
+296 EMPGDQENTPVFMS
-310 MLHDG
+310 MLHEG
-315 KPYFICPHYKL
+315 KPYFICPRYAL
-326 PFYNDYNIRDFDTDP
+326 PFYNDYNISDYNTDQ

-349 VVDIYRIDGNQA
+349 VVEIYRIDGNQA

-397 PGGAQFLV
+397 PGSAQLLV
-405 TRRDVKSADD
+405 TRSDVQSAAE
-415 ESGVKT
+415 ESGAKT
-421 YEVYTS
+421 YSVYNS
-427 DGSLKA
+427 DGTLKA
-433 TLMADCDGGVPMSD
+433 TLMANCAGGVPMSD
-447 IPGKETQYMFVCI
+447 IAGKETQYMFVCI
-460 ENNAATYHFV
+460 ENNTSKYHFV
-470 NIESCTEVACIDY
+470 NLESCTEVACIDY

-494 LSANMERVPY
+494 MSANMERVPY

-518 EDEDLVYM
+518 EDEDLTYM
-526 RFAWLNDKGE
+526 RFTWLNDKGE
-536 YMGQQR
+536 YMGQQW

-550 YARSYLSQE
+550 YARSYLNQA

-583 STVLTEELLIG
+583 STALAEELLIG
-594 HPVSDTRPLGK
+594 HPVSDTNPLGK
-605 DLLLVGPGEKGE
+605 DLLLVGPGEKGQ
-617 LATIA
+617 LVTIS
-622 PVQLDGRNK
+622 PVQFDGRNK
-631 LMVSYNNSAD
+631 LMVSYDNSAD
-641 TGYYTADFYN
+641 NGAYTVDFYN
-651 LPLDDTNAIEGVD
+651 LPLDDTNAIEGVGAD
-664 VGTDA
+664 TDA
-669 GSEVVFDGSTI
+669 GSGVVFDGSTI

-694 ICLSTVGTADASK
+694 ICLSGVGSTDASK

>member
-14 SAALAASGM
+14 SATLAASGM
-23 QCPPDRSAEI
+23 QCPADRSAEV

-40 TATRHNVF
+40 TTTRHNVF
-48 ATERANK
+48 ATERASR

-67 SKNGHRAPEVVFE
+67 SKNGHRAPEVVYQ
-80 PTNTLSGVDKF
+80 PVATLSSLDKF

-102 MYSIKYDVER
+102 MYSIRYDVEQ

-118 WTESRITGFEATIY
+118 WTESRITGFEATVY
-132 DGAFRVLGTIKD
+132 DGTFKPVGTIKD
-144 RIRLN
+144 KIRLN
-149 DDEIRPVMADLIPV
+149 DDEVRPVMADLIPI

-195 YVYKLDNPVKDALGN
+195 YVYKLDNPVKDASGN
-210 DAPVY
+210 DEPVF

-229 AGGEEK
+229 EGGEEK
-235 LFLTFANDEHPD
+235 LFLTFANEEQPD
-247 IDFDSIEDPENF
+247 LDFDSIEDPENF
-259 DMWNEWQMKLYV
+259 DMWNEWSMKLFV
-271 NLNVYTRVGAD
+271 NLNVYTKVGAD

-290 HRLRML
+290 KKLRML
-296 EMPGDQEYTPIFMS
+296 EMPGDQENTPVFMS
-310 MLHDG
+310 MVHNAT
-315 KPYFICPHYKL
+315 PYFICPRYAL
-326 PFYNDYNIRDFDTDP
+326 PFYNDFNIGDYNTDQ

-349 VVDIYRIDGNQA
+349 IVEIYRIDGNQP

-367 SIPAPK
+367 TIPAPK

-389 REDIMMSQ
+389 RDDVMMSE
-397 PGGAQFLV
+397 PGNAQLLV
-405 TRRDVKSADD
+405 TRSDVESAAE
-415 ESGVKT
+415 ESGKKT
-421 YEVYTS
+421 YSVYNA
-427 DGSLKA
+427 DGTLKA
-433 TLMADCDGGVPMSD
+433 TLIENCLGGVPMSD
-447 IPGKETQYMFVCI
+447 IPGKEMQYMFVSI
-460 ENNAATYHFV
+460 ENSTSKYHFV
-470 NIESCTEVACIDY
+470 NLESCKEVACIDY

-494 LSANMERVPY
+494 MSANMERVPY

-518 EDEDLVYM
+518 EDEDLTYM
-526 RFAWLNDKGE
+526 RFTWLNDKGE
-536 YMGQQR
+536 YMGQQW

-550 YARSYLSQE
+550 YARSYLNQA

-583 STVLTEELLIG
+583 STALAEELLIG
-594 HPVSDTRPLGK
+594 HPVSDTNPLGK
-605 DLLLVGPGEKGE
+605 DLLLVGPGEKGQ
-617 LATIA
+617 LVTIS
-622 PVQLDGRNK
+622 PVQFDGRNK
-631 LMVSYNNSAD
+631 LMVSYDNSAD
-641 TGYYTADFYN
+641 NGAYTVDFYN
-651 LPLDDTNAIEGVD
+651 LPLDDTNAIEGVGAD
-664 VGTDA
+664 TDA
-669 GSEVVFDGSTI
+669 GSGVVFDGSTI

-694 ICLSTVGTADASK
+694 ICLSAVGSTDASK

>member
-14 SAALAASGM
+14 SATLAASGM
-23 QCPPDRSAEI
+23 QCPPDRSAEV

-40 TATRHNVF
+40 TPTRHNVF

-102 MYSIKYDVER
+102 IYSIKYDVER

-132 DGAFRVLGTIKD
+132 DGTFKCLGAIKD

-149 DDEIRPVMADLIPV
+149 DDEIRPVIADLIPV

-182 VNTTTPGTNHYRT
+182 VSTTTPGINHYRT
-195 YVYKLDNPVKDALGN
+195 YVYKLDNPVKDASGN
-210 DAPVY
+210 DEPVY

-235 LFLTFANDEHPD
+235 LFLTFANEEQPD
-247 IDFDSIEDPENF
+247 LDFDSIEDPENF
-259 DMWNEWQMKLYV
+259 DMWNEWSMKLYI

-290 HRLRML
+290 KKLRML
-296 EMPGDQEYTPIFMS
+296 EMPGDQENTPVFMS
-310 MLHDG
+310 MVHNAT
-315 KPYFICPHYKL
+315 PYFICPRYAL
-326 PFYNDYNIRDFDTDP
+326 PFYNDFNIGDYNTDQ

-349 VVDIYRIDGNQA
+349 IVEIYRIDGNQP

-367 SIPAPK
+367 TIPAPK

-389 REDIMMSQ
+389 RDDVMMSE
-397 PGGAQFLV
+397 PGNAQLLV
-405 TRRDVKSADD
+405 TRSDVESAAE
-415 ESGVKT
+415 ESGKKT
-421 YEVYTS
+421 YSVYNA
-427 DGSLKA
+427 DGTLKA
-433 TLMADCDGGVPMSD
+433 TLIENCLGGVPMSD
-447 IPGKETQYMFVCI
+447 IPGKEMQYMFVSI
-460 ENNAATYHFV
+460 ENSTSKYHFV
-470 NIESCTEVACIDY
+470 NLESCTEVACIDY

-494 LSANMERVPY
+494 MSANMERVPY

-518 EDEDLVYM
+518 EDEDLTYM
-526 RFAWLNDKGE
+526 RFTWLNDKGE
-536 YMGQQR
+536 YMGQQW

-550 YARSYLSQE
+550 YARSYLNQA

-583 STVLTEELLIG
+583 STALAEELLIG
-594 HPVSDTRPLGK
+594 HPVSDTNPLGK
-605 DLLLVGPGEKGE
+605 DLLLVGPGEKGQ
-617 LATIA
+617 LVTIS
-622 PVQLDGRNK
+622 PVQFDGRNK
-631 LMVSYNNSAD
+631 LMVSYDNSAD
-641 TGYYTADFYN
+641 NGAYTVDFYN
-651 LPLDDTNAIEGVD
+651 LPLDDTNAIEGVGAD
-664 VGTDA
+664 TDA
-669 GSEVVFDGSTI
+669 GSGVVFDGSTI

-694 ICLSTVGTADASK
+694 ICLSAVGSTDASK

>member
-14 SAALAASGM
+14 SATLAASGM
-23 QCPPDRSAEI
+23 QCPPDRSAEV

-40 TATRHNVF
+40 TPTRHNVF
-48 ATERANK
+48 ASERANK

-67 SKNGHRAPEVVFE
+67 SKNGHRAPEVVYQ
-80 PTNTLSGVDKF
+80 PVATLSSLDKF

-102 MYSIKYDVER
+102 MYSIRYDVEQ

-118 WTESRITGFEATIY
+118 WTESRITGFEATVY
-132 DGAFRVLGTIKD
+132 DGTFKPVGTIKD
-144 RIRLN
+144 KIRLN
-149 DDEIRPVMADLIPV
+149 DDEVRPVMADLIPI

-195 YVYKLDNPVKDALGN
+195 YVYKLDNPVKDAAGN
-210 DAPVY
+210 DEPVY

-229 AGGEEK
+229 EGGEEK
-235 LFLTFANDEHPD
+235 LFLTFANEEQPD

-259 DMWNEWQMKLYV
+259 DMWNEWSMKLFV
-271 NLNVYTRVGAD
+271 NLNVYTKVGAD

-290 HRLRML
+290 KKLRML
-296 EMPGDQEYTPIFMS
+296 EMPGDQENTPVFMS
-310 MLHDG
+310 MVHNAT
-315 KPYFICPHYKL
+315 PYFICPRYAL
-326 PFYNDYNIRDFDTDP
+326 PFYNDFNIGDYNTDQ

-349 VVDIYRIDGNQA
+349 IVEIYRIDGNQP

-367 SIPAPK
+367 TIPAPK

-389 REDIMMSQ
+389 RDDVMMSE
-397 PGGAQFLV
+397 PGNAQLLV
-405 TRRDVKSADD
+405 TRSDVESAAE
-415 ESGVKT
+415 ESGKKT
-421 YEVYTS
+421 YSVYNA
-427 DGSLKA
+427 DGTLKA
-433 TLMADCDGGVPMSD
+433 TLIENCLGGVPMSD
-447 IPGKETQYMFVCI
+447 IPGKEMQYMFVSI
-460 ENNAATYHFV
+460 ENSTSKYHFV
-470 NIESCTEVACIDY
+470 NLESCTEVACIDY

-494 LSANMERVPY
+494 MSANMERVPY

-518 EDEDLVYM
+518 EDEDLTYM
-526 RFAWLNDKGE
+526 RFTWLNDKGE
-536 YMGQQR
+536 YMGQQW

-550 YARSYLSQE
+550 YARSYLNQA

-583 STVLTEELLIG
+583 STALAEELLIG
-594 HPVSDTRPLGK
+594 HPVSDTNPLGK
-605 DLLLVGPGEKGE
+605 DLLLVGPGEKGQ
-617 LATIA
+617 LVTIS
-622 PVQLDGRNK
+622 PVQFDGRNK
-631 LMVSYNNSAD
+631 LMVSYDNSAD
-641 TGYYTADFYN
+641 NGAYTVDFYN
-651 LPLDDTNAIEGVD
+651 LPLDDTNAIEGVGAD
-664 VGTDA
+664 TDA
-669 GSEVVFDGSTI
+669 GSGVVFDGSTI

-694 ICLSTVGTADASK
+694 ICLSAVGSTDASK

>member
-23 QCPPDRSAEI
+23 QCPPDRSAAV

-40 TATRHNVF
+40 TPTRHNVF

-195 YVYKLDNPVKDALGN
+195 YVYKLDNPVKDASGN
-210 DAPVY
+210 DEPVY

-427 DGSLKA
+427 DGTLKA

-594 HPVSDTRPLGK
+594 HPVSDTHPLGK

-707 LATGLYIVVTDGGAS
+707 LATGLYIVVTEGGVS

>member
-14 SAALAASGM
+14 SAALVASGM
-23 QCPPDRSAEI
+23 QCPADRSAEV

-40 TATRHNVF
+40 TTTRHNVF
-48 ATERANK
+48 ATERANR

-67 SKNGHRAPEVVFE
+67 SKNGHRAPEVVYQ
-80 PTNTLSGVDKF
+80 PVATLSSLDKF

-102 MYSIKYDVER
+102 MYSIRYDVEQ

-118 WTESRITGFEATIY
+118 WTESRITGFEATVY
-132 DGAFRVLGTIKD
+132 DGTFKPVGTIKD
-144 RIRLN
+144 KIRLN
-149 DDEIRPVMADLIPV
+149 DDEVRPVMADLIPI

-182 VNTTTPGTNHYRT
+182 VNTTTPGINHYRT
-195 YVYKLDNPVKDALGN
+195 YVYKLDNPVKDASGN
-210 DAPVY
+210 DEPVY

-235 LFLTFANDEHPD
+235 LFLTFANEEQPD
-247 IDFDSIEDPENF
+247 LDFDSIEDPENF
-259 DMWNEWQMKLYV
+259 DMWNEWSMKLYI
-271 NLNVYTRVGAD
+271 NLNVYTSVGAD

-290 HRLRML
+290 KKLRRL
-296 EMPGDQEYTPIFMS
+296 EMPGDQENTPVFMS
-310 MLHDG
+310 MLHEG
-315 KPYFICPHYKL
+315 KPYFVCPRYAL
-326 PFYNDYNIRDFDTDP
+326 PFYNDYNISDYNTDQ

-349 VVDIYRIDGNQA
+349 VVEIYRIDGNQA
-361 VLEQTT
+361 VLEQST

-397 PGGAQFLV
+397 PGSAQLLV
-405 TRRDVKSADD
+405 TRSDVQSAAE

-421 YEVYTS
+421 YAVYTS
-427 DGSLKA
+427 DGALKA
-433 TLMADCDGGVPMSD
+433 TLMANCAGGVPMSD
-447 IPGKETQYMFVCI
+447 IPGKETQYMFVRI
-460 ENNAATYHFV
+460 ENNTSTYHFV
-470 NIESCTEVACIDY
+470 NLESCTEVACIDY

-536 YMGQQR
+536 YMGQQW

-550 YARSYLSQE
+550 YARSYLNQA

-583 STVLTEELLIG
+583 STALTEELLIG
-594 HPVSDTRPLGK
+594 HPVSDAHPLGK
-605 DLLLVGPGEKGE
+605 DLLLVGPGEKGQ
-617 LATIA
+617 LVTIS
-622 PVQLDGRNK
+622 PVQFDGRNK
-631 LMVSYNNSAD
+631 LMVSYDNSAD
-641 TGYYTADFYN
+641 NGAYTVDFYN
-651 LPLDDTNAIEGVD
+651 LPLDDTNAIEGVGAD
-664 VGTDA
+664 TDA
-669 GSEVVFDGSTI
+669 GSGVTFDGSTI

-694 ICLSTVGTADASK
+694 ICLSAVGSTDASK

>member
-14 SAALAASGM
+14 SAALVASGM
-23 QCPPDRSAEI
+23 QCPADRSAEV

-40 TATRHNVF
+40 TTTRHNVF
-48 ATERANK
+48 ATERANR

-67 SKNGHRAPEVVFE
+67 SKNGHRAPEVVYQ
-80 PTNTLSGVDKF
+80 PVATLSSLDKF

-102 MYSIKYDVER
+102 MYSIRYDVEQ

-118 WTESRITGFEATIY
+118 WTESRITGFEATVY
-132 DGAFRVLGTIKD
+132 DGTFKPVGTIKD
-144 RIRLN
+144 KIRLN
-149 DDEIRPVMADLIPV
+149 DDEVRPVMADLIPI

-195 YVYKLDNPVKDALGN
+195 YVYKLDNPVKDAAGN
-210 DAPVY
+210 DEPVY

-235 LFLTFANDEHPD
+235 LFLTFANEEQPD
-247 IDFDSIEDPENF
+247 LDFDSIEDPENF
-259 DMWNEWQMKLYV
+259 DMWNEWSMKLYI

-290 HRLRML
+290 KKLRML
-296 EMPGDQEYTPIFMS
+296 EMPGDQENTPVFMS
-310 MLHDG
+310 MVHNAT
-315 KPYFICPHYKL
+315 PYFICPRYAL
-326 PFYNDYNIRDFDTDP
+326 PFYNDFNIGDYNTDQ

-349 VVDIYRIDGNQA
+349 IVEIYRIDGNQP

-367 SIPAPK
+367 TIPAPK

-389 REDIMMSQ
+389 RDDVMMSE
-397 PGGAQFLV
+397 PGNAQLLV
-405 TRRDVKSADD
+405 TRSDVESAAE
-415 ESGVKT
+415 ESGKKT
-421 YEVYTS
+421 YSVYNA
-427 DGSLKA
+427 DGTLKA
-433 TLMADCDGGVPMSD
+433 TLIENCLGGVPMSD
-447 IPGKETQYMFVCI
+447 IPGKEMQYMFVSI
-460 ENNAATYHFV
+460 ENSTSKYHFV
-470 NIESCTEVACIDY
+470 NLESCTEVACIDY

-494 LSANMERVPY
+494 MSANMERVPY

-518 EDEDLVYM
+518 EDEDLTYM
-526 RFAWLNDKGE
+526 RFTWLNDKGE
-536 YMGQQR
+536 YMGQQW

-550 YARSYLSQE
+550 YARSYLNQA

-583 STVLTEELLIG
+583 STALTEELLIG
-594 HPVSDTRPLGK
+594 HPVSDSNPLGK
-605 DLLLVGPGEKGE
+605 DLLLVGPGEKGQ
-617 LATIA
+617 LVTIS
-622 PVQLDGRNK
+622 PMQLDGRNK
-631 LMVSYNNSAD
+631 LMISYANSAA
-641 TGYYTADFYN
+641 TGSYTVDFYN

-664 VGTDA
+664 ADTDA
-669 GSEVVFDGSTI
+669 GSGVVFDGSTI

-694 ICLSTVGTADASK
+694 ICLSGVGSTDASK